1 MTSPPAR
8 PLAVGILVFDEVE
21 VLDACGPF
29 EVFSVA
35 ARPRVAATGSATA
48 TFTVVLIAAS
58 RTTTR
63 VRARGGLVLTA
74 DHTLS
79 DAPELDLLIVPGGV
93 TTAVETDADVIAW
106 IAQRRTTPT
115 LASVC
120 TGAFLLA
127 VAGVLTDQEVTT
139 HWEDQAELAQRF
151 PALRVTDRARWVGG
165 DGLYTSAGISA
176 GLDLSLHLVATLS
189 TTAHAEATA
198 HQMDYAWRR

>member
-1 MTSPPAR
+1 MR
-8 PLAVGILVFDEVE
+8 VGILVFDEVE

-35 ARPRVAATGSATA
+35 SRFAGAEPGWRG
-48 TFTVVLIAAS
+48 FTVTLIAAS
-58 RTTTR
+58 TTDHR

-74 DHTLS
+74 DSTLL

-93 TTAVETDADVIAW
+93 TTEVERDRVVVDW
-106 IAQRRTTPT
+106 IAARGGTPT

-127 VAGVLTDQEVTT
+127 EAGVLTDQEVTT
-139 HWEDQAELAQRF
+139 HWEDQGDLAQRF
-151 PALRVTDRARWVGG
+151 PGLRVTDRARWIGG

-176 GLDLSLHLVATLS
+176 GLDLSLHLVGVLS
-189 TTAHAEATA
+189 DVVHAERTA
-198 HQMDYAWRR
+198 RQMDYAWRR